1 MNKEIE
7 ILYLVDT
14 GFACA
19 GVVVN
24 QYDIIVETAP
34 IFHWARGK
42 PIETLRKWKKVKSIT
57 KAK

>member
-1 MNKEIE
+1 MTKATET
-7 ILYLVDT
+7 LFLVDT

-19 GVVVN
+19 GVFVN
-24 QYDIIVETAP
+24 TSGIIIEAAP